1 MPKRIDHVAII
12 VRNIEQALVFYRDT
26 LGISPSEIKEVP
38 TEQVR
43 IAFLPMGG
51 PGGSEIELIEPT
63 TPDSSLARFLEKH
76 GEGLHHICL
85 EVEDIDASWQEMQA
99 QGAAV
104 LDKEPRIAAA
114 GRAIFL
120 HPKSTHGVLAVVD
133 PVDACSAKHP
143 ALLFRARDQV
153 VVLLGRPQ
161 GDIDR
166 VEVRVLLMFGPG
178 EARGDGLPG
187 RLGDVLDVY
196 KAVATAEIGK
206 DHQDEVGI
214 RGAGVKRRARKA
226 RGGLDHAATEL

>member
-63 TPDSSLARFLEKH
+63 TPDSSLTRFLEKR

-85 EVEDIDASWQEMQA
+85 EVADIDAALAEMQ
-99 QGAAV
+99 QKGALV
-104 LDKEPRIAAA
+104 LDKQPRIAAE

-120 HPKSTHGVLAVVD
+120 HPKGTNGVLLE
-133 PVDACSAKHP
+133 
-143 ALLFRARDQV
+143 LL
-153 VVLLGRPQ
+153 
-161 GDIDR
+161 
-166 VEVRVLLMFGPG
+166 E
-178 EARGDGLPG
+178 RGS
-187 RLGDVLDVY
+187 
-196 KAVATAEIGK
+196 
-206 DHQDEVGI
+206 
-214 RGAGVKRRARKA
+214 
-226 RGGLDHAATEL
+226 